1 VSAVD
6 LVAVLQVSFA
16 QLIGPS
22 AIFYALLAIGLNLHF
37 GYAGLLNFGQIGFAL
52 LGGYGVGIM
61 TVTYD
66 QPLWLGILVGLAASA
81 LLAVVL
87 GIPTLR
93 LRADYLAIVTIAASE
108 ILRLVF
114 RSTASDPVTGST
126 NGLFGFAGPF
136 TELSPFDPGRQYSL
150 LGMRFYGDDLW
161 AMVVGWTLVLA
172 LCGLVYLLS
181 HSPWGRVLKAVR
193 EDEDAARSLGKNVFV
208 YKMQALVLGGMIG
221 GLGGIFNALQTKSIN
236 PDFYSTA
243 QTFFAF
249 GALILGGAATVFGPV
264 LGAMLFWFL
273 LTIPDALLR
282 QAISGPDPLLALSE
296 QQVGAMRYI
305 LLGVLIAVMMVF
317 RPQGILG
324 NKREVQLDA

>member
-1 VSAVD
+1 MDILGA
-6 LVAVLQVSFA
+6 LQVSFA

-22 AIFYALLAIGLNLHF
+22 AVFYALLAIGLNLHF

-61 TVTYD
+61 TVTYQ
-66 QPLWLGILVGLAASA
+66 QPLWLGILVGLGAAG
-81 LLAVVL
+81 LLALVL

-114 RSTASDPVTGST
+114 RSTASDSVTAST
-126 NGLFGFAGPF
+126 NGLFGFADPF
-136 TELSPFDPGRQYSL
+136 TSLSPFDSSKQYDFV
-150 LGMRFYGDDLW
+150 GVKFYGDDLW
-161 AMVVGWTLVLA
+161 AMVVGWSLVLL
-172 LCGLVYLLS
+172 LCGVVYLLT

-208 YKMQALVLGGMIG
+208 YKMQALVLGGVIG
-221 GLGGIFNALQTKSIN
+221 GMGGVFNALQTKSIN

-264 LGAMLFWFL
+264 VGAMLFWFL
-273 LTIPDALLR
+273 LSIPDAIMR
-282 QAISGPDPLLALSE
+282 QAISGPDPLLDLTE
-296 QQVGAMRYI
+296 QQVGASRFV
-305 LLGVLIAVMMVF
+305 LLGILIAVLMVF

-324 NKREVQLDA
+324 NKREVQLNA

>member
-1 VSAVD
+1 MDIIGA
-6 LVAVLQVSFA
+6 LQISLA
-16 QLIGPS
+16 QLVGPS
-22 AIFYALLAIGLNLHF
+22 AIFYAMLAIGLNLHF

-61 TVTYD
+61 TITYQ
-66 QPLWLGILVGLAASA
+66 QPLWLGVLVGLGAAG

-114 RSTASDPVTGST
+114 RSTATDSVTKST
-126 NGLFGFAGPF
+126 NGITGFAGPF
-136 TELSPFDPGRQYSL
+136 TSMNPFEGGKSYSF
-150 LGMRFYGDDLW
+150 LGVRFLGNDLW
-161 AMVVGWTLVLA
+161 AMLVGWTIVLL
-172 LCGLVYLLS
+172 LCGVVYLLT

-208 YKMQALVLGGMIG
+208 YKLQALVLGGVIG
-221 GLGGIFNALQTKSIN
+221 GMGGVFNALQTQSIN

-273 LTIPDALLR
+273 LSIPDAILR
-282 QAISGPDPLLALSE
+282 QLISGDDPVLSLSGA
-296 QQVGAMRYI
+296 QVGATRFV
-305 LLGVLIAVMMVF
+305 LLGILIAVLMVF

-324 NKREVQLDA
+324 NKREVQLNA

>member
-1 VSAVD
+1 MDIIGA
-6 LVAVLQVSFA
+6 LQISLA
-16 QLIGPS
+16 QLVGPS

-52 LGGYGVGIM
+52 LGGYGVGI
-61 TVTYD
+61 TTITYE
-66 QPLWLGILVGLAASA
+66 QPLWLGILVGLAAA
-81 LLAVVL
+81 GLLALVL

-114 RSTASDPVTGST
+114 RSTATDSVTKST
-126 NGLFGFAGPF
+126 NGITGFAAPF
-136 TELSPFDPGRQYSL
+136 TNLSPFEGGKTYSFIGVRF
-150 LGMRFYGDDLW
+150 LGNDLW
-161 AMVVGWTLVLA
+161 AMLVGWTLVLV
-172 LCGLVYLLS
+172 LCGVIYLLT

-208 YKMQALVLGGMIG
+208 YKMQALVLGGVIG
-221 GLGGIFNALQTKSIN
+221 GMGGVFNALQTQSIN

-273 LTIPDALLR
+273 LSIPDAILR
-282 QAISGPDPLLALSE
+282 QLISGDDPVLNLTGA
-296 QQVGAMRYI
+296 QVGATRFV
-305 LLGVLIAVMMVF
+305 LLGILIAVLMVF

-324 NKREVQLDA
+324 NKREVQLNA

>member
-1 VSAVD
+1 MDIIGA
-6 LVAVLQVSFA
+6 LQISLA
-16 QLIGPS
+16 QLVGPS

-52 LGGYGVGIM
+52 LGGYGVGI
-61 TVTYD
+61 TTITYE
-66 QPLWLGILVGLAASA
+66 QPLWLGILVGLAAA
-81 LLAVVL
+81 GLLALVL

-114 RSTASDPVTGST
+114 RSTATDSVTKST
-126 NGLFGFAGPF
+126 NGITGFAAPF
-136 TELSPFDPGRQYSL
+136 TNLSPFEGGKTYSFIGVRF
-150 LGMRFYGDDLW
+150 LGNDLW
-161 AMVVGWTLVLA
+161 AMLVGWTLVLL
-172 LCGLVYLLS
+172 LCGVVYLLT

-208 YKMQALVLGGMIG
+208 YKMQALVLGGVIG
-221 GLGGIFNALQTKSIN
+221 GMGGVFNALQTQSIN

-264 LGAMLFWFL
+264 IGAMLFWFL
-273 LTIPDALLR
+273 LSIPDAILR
-282 QAISGPDPLLALSE
+282 QLISGDDPVLNLTGA
-296 QQVGAMRYI
+296 QVGATRFV
-305 LLGVLIAVMMVF
+305 LLGILIAVLMVF

-324 NKREVQLDA
+324 NKREVQLNA

>member
-1 VSAVD
+1 MDIIGA
-6 LVAVLQVSFA
+6 LQISLA
-16 QLIGPS
+16 QLVGPS

-52 LGGYGVGIM
+52 LGGYGVGI
-61 TVTYD
+61 TTITYE
-66 QPLWLGILVGLAASA
+66 QPLWLGILVGLAAA
-81 LLAVVL
+81 GLLALVL

-114 RSTASDPVTGST
+114 RSTATDSVTKST
-126 NGLFGFAGPF
+126 NGITGFAAPF
-136 TELSPFDPGRQYSL
+136 TNLSPFEGGKTYSFIGVRF
-150 LGMRFYGDDLW
+150 LGNDLW
-161 AMVVGWTLVLA
+161 AMLVGWTLVLL
-172 LCGLVYLLS
+172 LCGVVHLLT

-208 YKMQALVLGGMIG
+208 YKMQALVLGGVIG
-221 GLGGIFNALQTKSIN
+221 GMGGVFNALQTQSIN

-264 LGAMLFWFL
+264 IGAMLFWFL
-273 LTIPDALLR
+273 LSIPDAILR
-282 QAISGPDPLLALSE
+282 QLISGDDPVLNLTGA
-296 QQVGAMRYI
+296 QVGATRFV
-305 LLGVLIAVMMVF
+305 LLGILIAVLMVF

-324 NKREVQLDA
+324 NKREVQLNA

>member
-1 VSAVD
+1 MDIIGA
-6 LVAVLQVSFA
+6 LQISLA
-16 QLIGPS
+16 QLVGPS

-52 LGGYGVGIM
+52 LGGYGVGI
-61 TVTYD
+61 TTITYE
-66 QPLWLGILVGLAASA
+66 QPLWLGILVGLAAA
-81 LLAVVL
+81 GLLALVL

-114 RSTASDPVTGST
+114 RSTATDSVTKST
-126 NGLFGFAGPF
+126 NGITGFAAPF
-136 TELSPFDPGRQYSL
+136 TDLSPFEGGKTYSFIGVRF
-150 LGMRFYGDDLW
+150 LGNDLW
-161 AMVVGWTLVLA
+161 AMLVGWTLVLL
-172 LCGLVYLLS
+172 LCGVVYLLT

-208 YKMQALVLGGMIG
+208 YKMQALVLGGVIG
-221 GLGGIFNALQTKSIN
+221 GMGGVFNALQTQSIN

-273 LTIPDALLR
+273 LSIPDAILR
-282 QAISGPDPLLALSE
+282 QLISGDDPVLNLTGA
-296 QQVGAMRYI
+296 QVGATRFV
-305 LLGVLIAVMMVF
+305 LLGILIAVLMVF

-324 NKREVQLDA
+324 NKREVQLNA